1 MDWTWIGCVDIQQM
15 SGAAWDVTP
24 GSGLDRVTGP
34 CASEETWRG
43 VASKRKIILIRA
55 HASTEVTGKQGQEER
70 EEREMMMPD
79 GTLDPLCWMAAF
91 PGPFILRAGCD
102 MWF

>member
-1 MDWTWIGCVDIQQM
+1 M

-55 HASTEVTGKQGQEER
+55 HASTEVTGKQG
-70 EEREMMMPD
+70 
-79 GTLDPLCWMAAF
+79 
-91 PGPFILRAGCD
+91 
-102 MWF
+102 